1 MAVPGLRKT
10 GRFAPDNWFRSAS
23 RGRWLI
29 PSGVSSTGAK
39 RQSVGRDGRWDMLRK
54 VNIAG
59 LTMDPAS
66 NTPIIILKTE
76 DDEQAV
82 PIWIGLLEATSI
94 ASALQ
99 KIKYERPMTHDLF
112 KNFAHALQISIE
124 RVEVC
129 DLRDNTFFARIY
141 FVAEGRKF
149 DMDARPSDAIAL
161 ALRFEAPIYVDDT
174 VIQHSK
180 VREPDVEVA
189 DTSEEGKKWA
199 DYLEKLSSDDFGK
212 YKV

>member
-1 MAVPGLRKT
+1 
-10 GRFAPDNWFRSAS
+10 
-23 RGRWLI
+23 
-29 PSGVSSTGAK
+29 
-39 RQSVGRDGRWDMLRK
+39 MLRK

-76 DDEQAV
+76 DDEQAI

-99 KIKYERPMTHDLF
+99 NIKYERPMTHDLF
-112 KNFAHALQISIE
+112 KNFTELLDISISK
-124 RVEVC
+124 VEVC
-129 DLRDNTFFARIY
+129 DLKDNTFFARIF
-141 FVAEGRKF
+141 FVAKDESF

-161 ALRFEAPIYVDDT
+161 ALRYEAPIFVEES
-174 VIQHSK
+174 VIQNSK
-180 VREPDVEVA
+180 ISPEDVEVV
-189 DTSEEGKKWA
+189 DTSDEGKKWA
-199 DYLEKLSSDDFGK
+199 DYLENLSPDDFGK

>member
-1 MAVPGLRKT
+1 
-10 GRFAPDNWFRSAS
+10 
-23 RGRWLI
+23 
-29 PSGVSSTGAK
+29 
-39 RQSVGRDGRWDMLRK
+39 MLRK

-112 KNFAHALQISIE
+112 KNFAESLQVSVE
-124 RVEVC
+124 RVEVS
-129 DLRDNTFFARIY
+129 DLRDNTFFARIH
-141 FVAEGRKF
+141 FVSENRKF
-149 DMDARPSDAIAL
+149 EMDARPSDAIAL
-161 ALRFEAPIYVDDT
+161 ALRFDAPIYVDET

-180 VREPDVEVA
+180 IREADVEVA

-199 DYLEKLSSDDFGK
+199 DYLEKLSSEDFGK